1 MAFLTFNFESRYL
14 NGNTEIG
21 MILPE
26 CSRRME
32 AAEFYRPGKKY
43 RVLWLLHG
51 GRGDYSDW
59 IRKSMIEV
67 YACEHDL
74 VVIMPSAMNSA
85 YTDWPSFS
93 VGYDMYGFFL
103 KELMKMVYSWCPVSD
118 RR

>member
-43 RVLWLLHG
+43 RVLWLEGEENIL
-51 GRGDYSDW
+51 
-59 IRKSMIEV
+59 
-67 YACEHDL
+67 
-74 VVIMPSAMNSA
+74 
-85 YTDWPSFS
+85 T
-93 VGYDMYGFFL
+93 GYE
-103 KELMKMVYSWCPVSD
+103 KV
-118 RR
+118 

>member
-103 KELMKMVYSWCPVSD
+103 KELMKMV
-118 RR
+118 